1 MKEPIMNVTFVC
13 RDFFFFTFVT
23 NHLAFNSSE
32 LSQQTLSDHEH
43 SEEDT

>member
-13 RDFFFFTFVT
+13 RDFFFTFVT

>member
-13 RDFFFFTFVT
+13 RDLFFTFVT